1 VCFEILYIHQLQ
13 KIFAARCKII
23 ERENNNNGNQESSE
37 EAREEGRK
45 EDRKKEVAAPPTKGN
60 TSGER
65 FKRSPDVFL
74 GADVFLEKGLHW

>member
-1 VCFEILYIHQLQ
+1 VRFEILYIQQLQ
-13 KIFAARCKII
+13 KIFAGRCKII

-45 EDRKKEVAAPPTKGN
+45 EDSEKEVAAPPTKGN

-65 FKRSPDVFL
+65 IQRSPDVFL
-74 GADVFLEKGLHW
+74 ETDLFLEKGIN